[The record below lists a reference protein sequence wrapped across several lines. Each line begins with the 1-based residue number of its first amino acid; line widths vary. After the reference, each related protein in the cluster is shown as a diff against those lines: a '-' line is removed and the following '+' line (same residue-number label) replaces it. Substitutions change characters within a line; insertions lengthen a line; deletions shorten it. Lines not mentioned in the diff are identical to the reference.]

1 MSIIQ
6 YRKLK
11 NLTLDFSSKI
21 NVIAGG
27 NGTCKS
33 SLLHLI
39 SNSFQNVIGKHSRST
54 DPKCL
59 GIIKA
64 INSSVNP
71 KIESLTRGDKKYNEP
86 AKGIKGHL
94 FTVTY
99 ADGVELPFRRHNSG
113 KSNRYALK
121 PWYASAHNDKL
132 PAIPVIYLG
141 LTRLYPFGEFQN
153 DEKITKIKHG
163 LPDPYQQELIKQYK
177 ELTRIDIFSMQPQ
190 NVGDIKFRT
199 DFESK
204 ADGVDSNTI
213 SSGEDNIFIILTA
226 LFSLKYYYDS
236 LPEDERINRT
246 ASILLIDEFDA
257 TLHPALQIR
266 LLDLVRDFSSNYG
279 IQIVAT
285 THSLSLLEYALR
297 QKDNVIYL
305 KDNIEA
311 IDVMDHPDIFKI
323 KWI

>member
-1 MSIIQ
+1 M
-6 YRKLK
+6 
-11 NLTLDFSSKI
+11 
-21 NVIAGG
+21 
-27 NGTCKS
+27 
-33 SLLHLI
+33 
-39 SNSFQNVIGKHSRST
+39 
-54 DPKCL
+54 
-59 GIIKA
+59 
-64 INSSVNP
+64 
-71 KIESLTRGDKKYNEP
+71 
-86 AKGIKGHL
+86 
-94 FTVTY
+94 
-99 ADGVELPFRRHNSG
+99 
-113 KSNRYALK
+113 
-121 PWYASAHNDKL
+121 
-132 PAIPVIYLG
+132 
-141 LTRLYPFGEFQN
+141 
-153 DEKITKIKHG
+153 
-163 LPDPYQQELIKQYK
+163 
-177 ELTRIDIFSMQPQ
+177 
-190 NVGDIKFRT
+190 GDIKFRT

-266 LLDLVRDFSSNYG
+266 LLDLVRDFSSNYR

-297 QKDNVIYL
+297 QKDNIIYL